1 MPDRPP
7 DRVRR
12 LALAAGELVGW
23 VVLLTAVWVATL
35 TTVGLLE
42 VVVAAVVS
50 VPLGV
55 LAVAARRVLDAPVA
69 LPRGGWRWAARLPG
83 AVVADTARLAAAVVR
98 TIRTGRPLGAERRLA
113 LPDPPPGRP
122 DPRDSLGAV
131 TISTTPGAY
140 VADLDDDGLVVH
152 ALSPEPSALER
163 AVAR

>member
-1 MPDRPP
+1 MADRLPH
-7 DRVRR
+7 RVRR
-12 LALAAGELVGW
+12 VVLAGAELVAW
-23 VVLLTAVWVATL
+23 VVVLTAVWVTTL

-50 VPLGV
+50 VPIGV

-83 AVVADTARLAAAVVR
+83 AVVADTARLAVAVAR
-98 TIRTGRPLGAERRLA
+98 SLRSGEPLGHERRLA
-113 LPDPPPGRP
+113 LPDPPVGRS
-122 DPRDSLGAV
+122 DARDTLGAV

-140 VADLDDDGLVVH
+140 VADVRPDGLVVH
-152 ALSPEPSALER
+152 ALSQEPSALER